1 MIIRLQQSVADS
13 ILSSALQ
20 AYPKETILLL
30 RGKISRDEMVIRD
43 VIIPPSATR
52 GRGFS
57 TFPGFMLP
65 FDLSIMGIAH
75 SHPSGALRPST
86 HDLNHFYGRV
96 MVITAYPF
104 ESYDDLGAF
113 NSHGDKIVHEIVPD
127 DPPIWA

>member
-20 AYPKETILLL
+20 AYPKEAILLL
-30 RGKISRDEMVIRD
+30 RGKVSRDEMVIRD
-43 VIIPPSATR
+43 VIIPPLATR

-57 TFPGFMLP
+57 AFPGFMLP

-104 ESYDDLGAF
+104 ESYNDLAAF
-113 NSHGDKIVHEIVPD
+113 NNRGDKIVHEIVPD
-127 DPPIWA
+127 DPPISD

>member
-20 AYPKETILLL
+20 AYPKEAILLL
-30 RGKISRDEMVIRD
+30 RGKVSRDEMIIRD
-43 VIIPPSATR
+43 VIIPPLATR

-57 TFPGFMLP
+57 AFPGFMLP

-96 MVITAYPF
+96 MMIAAYPF

-127 DPPIWA
+127 DPPISD